1 MLSLALDHVWQS
13 TLFAAVVMVAVL
25 FFRRQAARTRFWLW
39 FAASAKFLVPFAAL
53 SALGTALAQR
63 LETGP
68 AAFAGYMDEPIVQ
81 MTTMSFAPLHGGGLP
96 AATGFDWQALLLAGW
111 LAGAAFFALRW
122 IFNWLRV
129 RAILRESAAADIPAA
144 LPVRI
149 TAAPVQPALTGV
161 SHPCILLPRA
171 VLSDLS
177 PDALEAVLAHETWHW
192 RHRDHWWSPVHR
204 MVEVLFWFHPL
215 TWWLGA
221 RLNEERERACD
232 EAVLAQGFAAEGYA
246 ACLVRI
252 CALHLRRPRLAA
264 GEMAGS
270 SLKKRID
277 GILAHAPL
285 RPCGAGHRA
294 AAGLALLLVLVLP
307 VTAGFSRG
315 GTAPGDP
322 DIIHSD
328 RHPPS
333 EAVLREVIAALQAG
347 PASRAVSPEAQK
359 AKPAMLF
366 RIHRYLVQWG
376 ALKALTF
383 SHTDAQGDDQY
394 EAVFERGRAY
404 FVVKLT
410 ADGRALDKMDFRIMV
425 NRNPAAIPHP
435 GTEEAVRHY
444 IAALETGTPNYADM
458 TPDFAAAA
466 YYTKPVALH
475 YLRRWGAFRSITFL
489 GRDDNGLD
497 VYRVHFARAWSDWR
511 IAPLRDGKIWVLN
524 FWGVSTGPKSTWQGR
539 K

>member
-81 MTTMSFAPLHGGGLP
+81 MTTVSFAPLHGGGLP

-129 RAILRESAAADIPAA
+129 RAILRESATADIPAA

-161 SHPCILLPRA
+161 FHPCILLPRA

-232 EAVLAQGFAAEGYA
+232 EAVLAQGFAAETSNLLKNAKAKRA
-246 ACLVRI
+246 AKGCDWIVANDVSPGSGAFGGDNNTVHLVTGNGVEDWPTMRKQ
-252 CALHLRRPRLAA
+252 AVAERLA
-264 GEMAGS
+264 
-270 SLKKRID
+270 
-277 GILAHAPL
+277 
-285 RPCGAGHRA
+285 
-294 AAGLALLLVLVLP
+294 
-307 VTAGFSRG
+307 
-315 GTAPGDP
+315 
-322 DIIHSD
+322 
-328 RHPPS
+328 
-333 EAVLREVIAALQAG
+333 Q
-347 PASRAVSPEAQK
+347 
-359 AKPAMLF
+359 
-366 RIHRYLVQWG
+366 
-376 ALKALTF
+376 
-383 SHTDAQGDDQY
+383 
-394 EAVFERGRAY
+394 
-404 FVVKLT
+404 
-410 ADGRALDKMDFRIMV
+410 
-425 NRNPAAIPHP
+425 
-435 GTEEAVRHY
+435 
-444 IAALETGTPNYADM
+444 
-458 TPDFAAAA
+458 
-466 YYTKPVALH
+466 
-475 YLRRWGAFRSITFL
+475 
-489 GRDDNGLD
+489 
-497 VYRVHFARAWSDWR
+497 R
-511 IAPLRDGKIWVLN
+511 IAEALN
-524 FWGVSTGPKSTWQGR
+524 
-539 K
+539 